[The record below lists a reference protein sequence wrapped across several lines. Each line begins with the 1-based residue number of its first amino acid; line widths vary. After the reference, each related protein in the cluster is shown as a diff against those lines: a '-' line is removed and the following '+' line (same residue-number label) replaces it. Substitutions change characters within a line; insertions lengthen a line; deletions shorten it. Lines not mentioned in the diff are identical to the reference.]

1 MSKWWWADYVDEHLT
16 SQLSK
21 CRQRLEGSPGKRF
34 TLEIIIPMS
43 DTDGHWAA
51 WLSFS
56 PVDPTSGNN
65 IRVLVDSASAIFSV
79 PLVMRRTGVSHGI
92 DPEWAVSYDSDPPG
106 VVAHRKDGSSE
117 SVVRSKATA
126 VSASSQPYYG
136 QTMALATELCQRHQ
150 GKELSEEPDG
160 VVRFVVS
167 LT

>member
-16 SQLSK
+16 SQLAK
-21 CRQRLEGSPGKRF
+21 CSQLLEGSLGKRF

-56 PVDPTSGNN
+56 PVDPTNGNN
-65 IRVLVDSASAIFSV
+65 IQVLVDSASAIFSV
-79 PLVMRRTGVSHGI
+79 PLVMRRTGRSYGI
-92 DPEWAVSYDSDPPG
+92 DPEWVVSYDSDPPG
-106 VVAHRKDGSSE
+106 VVVQRKSALSE
-117 SVVRSKATA
+117 TVAPSEATA
-126 VSASSQPYYG
+126 VPMSSQPYYG

-160 VVRFVVS
+160 VARFVVS
-167 LT
+167 LK